1 MKLHLFCCTN
11 RVNARWVTVGRAAS
25 KPEVLVVDSVGN
37 RVFLWSLWSVV
48 PVVDA
53 VGLRLRLRRF
63 PNGREEFFL
72 FRLSC
77 CFSRSRSNSNV
88 HTP

>member
-11 RVNARWVTVGRAAS
+11 RVNARWVTVGLAAS
-25 KPEVLVVDSVGN
+25 KLEVLVVDSVGN
-37 RVFLWSLWSVV
+37 SVLWSVP
-48 PVVDA
+48 PVFDA
-53 VGLRLRLRRF
+53 AGLRLRRF